1 MKAVV
6 ESNTHDSQ
14 IKTGNQRDEDM
25 RYASEDTYLLV
36 SLFSLSL
43 PPGSEQFDG
52 ESKMTPFS
60 VDYADNSFD
69 WAFAFPTTA
78 ITFQSQPIYFHLL
91 NGKNGW
97 NSPFVIC
104 FPS

>member
-43 PPGSEQFDG
+43 PPGSEQYRVLVRRFLRRG
-52 ESKMTPFS
+52 
-60 VDYADNSFD
+60 
-69 WAFAFPTTA
+69 
-78 ITFQSQPIYFHLL
+78 
-91 NGKNGW
+91 NGIGD
-97 NSPFVIC
+97 V
-104 FPS
+104 

>member
-43 PPGSEQFDG
+43 PPGSE
-52 ESKMTPFS
+52 
-60 VDYADNSFD
+60 
-69 WAFAFPTTA
+69 
-78 ITFQSQPIYFHLL
+78 
-91 NGKNGW
+91 
-97 NSPFVIC
+97 
-104 FPS
+104 